1 MEIILKFDNLQEAQT
16 ALDGQSYSIAFFEF
30 DQYLRSQIK
39 YNDANLSE
47 DAIVAY
53 SDARSKLRD
62 FMFENGIKLD

>member
-1 MEIILKFDNLQEAQT
+1 MEIILKFDNLQDAQT

-53 SDARSKLRD
+53 SDARAKLRD

>member
-16 ALDGQSYSIAFFEF
+16 ALDGQNYSSAFFEF

-62 FMFENGIKLD
+62 FMFDNGIKID

>member
-1 MEIILKFDNLQEAQT
+1 MEIILKFDNLQDAQT

-39 YNDANLSE
+39 YNDTNLSE

>member
-39 YNDANLSE
+39 YNDTNLSE

>member
-1 MEIILKFDNLQEAQT
+1 MEIILKFDNLQDAQT

-39 YNDANLSE
+39 YNDTNLSE

-62 FMFENGIKLD
+62 FMFDNGIKID

>member
-1 MEIILKFDNLQEAQT
+1 MEIILKFDNLQDAQT

-39 YNDANLSE
+39 YNDTNLSE

-62 FMFENGIKLD
+62 FMFENGIKID

>member
-1 MEIILKFDNLQEAQT
+1 MEIILKFDNLKDAQT
-16 ALDGQSYSIAFFEF
+16 ALDGRSYSIAFFEF

-39 YNDANLSE
+39 YNDTNLSE

>member
-1 MEIILKFDNLQEAQT
+1 MEIILKFDNLQDAQT
-16 ALDGQSYSIAFFEF
+16 ALDGQSYSIAFFDF

>member
-1 MEIILKFDNLQEAQT
+1 MEIILKFDNLKEAQT
-16 ALDGQSYSIAFFEF
+16 ALDGQSYSITFFEF

-39 YNDANLSE
+39 YNDTNLSE

>member
-1 MEIILKFDNLQEAQT
+1 MEIILKFDNLQDAQT

-39 YNDANLSE
+39 YNDTNLSE

-62 FMFENGIKLD
+62 FMFDNGIKLD

>member
-1 MEIILKFDNLQEAQT
+1 MEIILKFDNLKDAQT

-39 YNDANLSE
+39 YNDTNLSE
-47 DAIVAY
+47 DSIVAY

-62 FMFENGIKLD
+62 FMYDNGIKLD

>member
-16 ALDGQSYSIAFFEF
+16 ALDGQSYSIALFEF

-39 YNDANLSE
+39 YNDTNLSE

-62 FMFENGIKLD
+62 FMFDNGIKID

>member
-1 MEIILKFDNLQEAQT
+1 MEIILKFDNLQDAQM

-39 YNDANLSE
+39 YNDTNLSE